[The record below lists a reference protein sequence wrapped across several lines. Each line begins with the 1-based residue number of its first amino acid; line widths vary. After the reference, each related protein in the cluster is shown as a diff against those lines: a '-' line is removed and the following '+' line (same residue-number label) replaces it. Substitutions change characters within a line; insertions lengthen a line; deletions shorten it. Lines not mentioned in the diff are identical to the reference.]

1 MIDRSFVSG
10 SVCTD
15 DGESPGAG
23 VEAFNHVR
31 VSQRMVSSDSPI
43 LEIFHYI
50 FQLMEFFP
58 YFVRTR
64 WMAPA
69 VVSSIDVVLCLPFY
83 LLKQN
88 MSACAALGEDMV
100 GTGEGKEMTNET
112 D

>member
-1 MIDRSFVSG
+1 
-10 SVCTD
+10 
-15 DGESPGAG
+15 
-23 VEAFNHVR
+23 
-31 VSQRMVSSDSPI
+31 MVSSDSPI

-58 YFVRTR
+58 YFVQTR

-69 VVSSIDVVLCLPFY
+69 VVSSIDVVLFLP

-88 MSACAALGEDMV
+88 MSACAALGEAMV
-100 GTGEGKEMTNET
+100 GTREGKEMTNET